1 MVARERVYRCLPME
15 SRHVGCR
22 EAVDLGSLAHEQ
34 LDHIIVTSNRC
45 RMQRRASFDT
55 VRHVASLIDIRM
67 TFDEPHRCISVV
79 LLGGIEQCS
88 IERLL
93 LRANS
98 ARTAGAAAAAAAAA
112 RAPATAFSAAGGTTT
127 AVAQA
132 TAVTAT
138 TRRQRSIERR
148 QAQVI
153 RSRV

>member
-1 MVARERVYRCLPME
+1 ME

-22 EAVDLGSLAHEQ
+22 EAVDLGCLAHEQ

-67 TFDEPHRCISVV
+67 AFDEPRRCISVV

-88 IERLL
+88 IELLL

-98 ARTAGAAAAAAAAA
+98 AWAAGAAAATAA
-112 RAPATAFSAAGGTTT
+112 RAPAATFSAAGGTTT

-153 RSRV
+153 RSHV

>member
-1 MVARERVYRCLPME
+1 ME

-34 LDHIIVTSNRC
+34 LDHIIVTSYRC

-88 IERLL
+88 IELLL

-98 ARTAGAAAAAAAAA
+98 AWAAGAAAATAA
-112 RAPATAFSAAGGTTT
+112 RAPAATFSAAGGTTT

-153 RSRV
+153 RSHV